1 MGSKFSKKGFCATY
15 AKHKKQKAEEATAK
29 ASETPSTAQTSL
41 EALAWIENQYPTQ
54 TMEVSEQDHD
64 EQAQTTTRIT
74 KGIGEAQPAV
84 GALQQTE
91 APNTEKSREE
101 NGRAQPTAQVT
112 EEMEAKPTGKG
123 TLQYPAEL
131 QPTAG
136 AVREAENQPA
146 PETTGE
152 AEVLSAG
159 EAETIEQVTEDP
171 QNTEVHTAAETTQ
184 DIREVVAEDRLPD
197 AWLMEGMDEAPLAV
211 VFLQEKGVQNA
222 AQATEETEAAR
233 DSETQPLAEMSEGP
247 TGKTEPQ
254 LAAQITTENE
264 TCPTAE
270 YMRDTDGAQP
280 VAQTGQLIVRSQF
293 AQTMEETGSQANIQT
308 AQETVLS
315 LASAET
321 KQVTPENAVQSILQD
336 TSMVSRVCRVPEE
349 NVLQSMNHSSDSTMQ
364 ERQPTVWMTQKIETL
379 YGEKMTEL
387 KNVQCQQNVK
397 HPRVPSALTGNKAK
411 EDVSTP
417 TAGTDAPVN
426 PVLGRQEVDSQVL
439 EASVPEMHKSRGEE
453 ETANPWTLSAPE
465 TQGSEREV
473 VPASIPRSS
482 NNEAALDSGESQT
495 TEATDSLCVCSSY
508 SPSRRANF
516 ICCCSN

>member
-29 ASETPSTAQTSL
+29 VSETPSTAQTSP
-41 EALAWIENQYPTQ
+41 EALAWIENQSPTQ
-54 TMEVSEQDHD
+54 TMEVSEQDH
-64 EQAQTTTRIT
+64 
-74 KGIGEAQPAV
+74 
-84 GALQQTE
+84 
-91 APNTEKSREE
+91 
-101 NGRAQPTAQVT
+101 
-112 EEMEAKPTGKG
+112 
-123 TLQYPAEL
+123 
-131 QPTAG
+131 
-136 AVREAENQPA
+136 
-146 PETTGE
+146 
-152 AEVLSAG
+152 
-159 EAETIEQVTEDP
+159 
-171 QNTEVHTAAETTQ
+171 
-184 DIREVVAEDRLPD
+184 
-197 AWLMEGMDEAPLAV
+197 
-211 VFLQEKGVQNA
+211 A

-264 TCPTAE
+264 TCSIAE
-270 YMRDTDGAQP
+270 YMQDTDGAQP
-280 VAQTGQLIVRSQF
+280 AAQTGQLTVRDQF

-321 KQVTPENAVQSILQD
+321 KQVTPENAVESILQD

-364 ERQPTVWMTQKIETL
+364 ERQPTVRMTQKMETL
-379 YGEKMTEL
+379 YGEKTTEL

-397 HPRVPSALTGNKAK
+397 HPRVPSALTENKAK
-411 EDVSTP
+411 EGNSLTTEEDQAPELEATAVVVHEQKQDMEKLSFQEAVSTS

-426 PVLGRQEVDSQVL
+426 PVLGRQEVDSQLL

-473 VPASIPRSS
+473 VPASGPRSS

-495 TEATDSLCVCSSY
+495 TEETDSLCVCRSY